1 MDCLPKL
8 TLNFT
13 LYEEEANMRK
23 FISSYGRNLPALKAE
38 EIQGHKLP
46 VTNQPPNRKWN
57 GPTGYILTATC
68 SAELFFTTPLEHN

>member
-46 VTNQPPNRKWN
+46 VTNHHRTEN
-57 GPTGYILTATC
+57 GMGQQAT
-68 SAELFFTTPLEHN
+68 F